1 MKIPTVPDFFHKQV
15 RKLAEKVPDQLI
27 EEYMDKR
34 AERGSRDKFEAA
46 MAKVAEIEPEEY
58 DRL

>member
-15 RKLAEKVPDQLI
+15 RKLAEKVSALLT
-27 EEYMDKR
+27 EEYIAKR
-34 AERGSRDKFEAA
+34 AERGNRDKFEAA
-46 MAKVAEIEPEEY
+46 MAKVAETEPEEY